1 VQGRRYSR
9 GWRRRRKKGHEL
21 VGGVRHCAGQEIQQG
36 VAEEEEQCHEL
47 VGGAGDTGV
56 RKGEEE
62 CEPVGV
68 SDNTK
73 LPQPMV

>member
-1 VQGRRYSR
+1 
-9 GWRRRRKKGHEL
+9 
-21 VGGVRHCAGQEIQQG
+21 